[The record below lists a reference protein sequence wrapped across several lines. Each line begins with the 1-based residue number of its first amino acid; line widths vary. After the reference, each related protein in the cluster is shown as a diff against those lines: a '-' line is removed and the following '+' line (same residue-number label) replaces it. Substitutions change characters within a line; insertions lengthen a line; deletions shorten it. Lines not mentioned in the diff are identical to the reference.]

1 MTCEECTTSQ
11 LAAYKLTKAEQ
22 LTKTS
27 THKLTNSST
36 YQLKTLN
43 LHLLFYNIVLIFAPF

>member
-22 LTKTS
+22 LTKAS
-27 THKLTNSST
+27 THKPINSKLIDSKNSST
-36 YQLKTLN
+36 QKARQLTS
-43 LHLLFYNIVLIFAPF
+43 